1 MSKKWCNVPKVSCK
15 SPFNLVKLIEINVEN
30 ELKKIENSFEWDEVV
45 DIYNLVFFYY
55 LDYI

>member
-1 MSKKWCNVPKVSCK
+1 
-15 SPFNLVKLIEINVEN
+15 VKLIEINVEN